1 MCWNSRKIDQTKKF
15 IYLKSFFSRS
25 LVWSEVEVSVFY
37 SLPVFQFIPNFFQ
50 IYFQFASNSPC
61 FQFLSHVAAIS
72 SEMNSC
78 KKSVSFN
85 FKKYVKFFWKR
96 QLSFGLGI
104 NFCLLLRWS
113 HMLVESEW
121 CESIVCYGAT
131 NHNYPGTHWR
141 KVYLFVFW
149 SQEKFSDLRTECTC
163 NGDANHG
170 NEWAIGD

>member
-1 MCWNSRKIDQTKKF
+1 MFEVFNKIFPKSVNSPTPNQISFLAHVLKF
-15 IYLKSFFSRS
+15 QKNLPDKNKFLYLKPFFSIS
-25 LVWSEVEVSVFY
+25 LVWSEEEVSVFY

-113 HMLVESEW
+113 HMLVESE
-121 CESIVCYGAT
+121 
-131 NHNYPGTHWR
+131 
-141 KVYLFVFW
+141 
-149 SQEKFSDLRTECTC
+149 
-163 NGDANHG
+163 
-170 NEWAIGD
+170 